1 MQRAAESDKAQLKLL
16 PAYLLE
22 ELSPGPGRALR
33 PLASLPEL
41 LPDYQR
47 CIEDHIRN
55 RPRLFL
61 KMKEKQKALLLFQ
74 AYLGLEYREK
84 YELWSSRLKGEAPLD
99 PHCQGRLMCKLKSL
113 CSHCH
118 MDVHESLGQ
127 SLCQR
132 TSKL

>member
-16 PAYLLE
+16 PAYLLG

-41 LPDYQR
+41 LPDYQS

-55 RPRLFL
+55 RPRLFQ
-61 KMKEKQKALLLFQ
+61 KMKERRKALLLFQ

-84 YELWSSRLKGEAPLD
+84 HEVYSSHLKGEAFLD
-99 PHCQGRLMCKLKSL
+99 PHC
-113 CSHCH
+113 
-118 MDVHESLGQ
+118 
-127 SLCQR
+127 
-132 TSKL
+132 